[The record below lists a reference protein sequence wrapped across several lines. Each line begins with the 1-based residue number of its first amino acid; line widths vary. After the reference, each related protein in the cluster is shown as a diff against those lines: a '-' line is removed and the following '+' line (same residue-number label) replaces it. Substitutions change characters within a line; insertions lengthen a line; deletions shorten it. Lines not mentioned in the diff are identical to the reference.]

1 VKVFARIRKRRPIA
15 FAVSAVA
22 VVAVAATVAGT
33 ASAGGPTYLAP
44 MTKPTKCGQDATFVH
59 KDPDGV
65 LAKLPKTVQARYAAY
80 PYEVK
85 STPWAAF
92 AGKPKPWKIGFVSFP
107 IDNSFMVGF
116 YSQLKKDYA
125 TAKSKGLVT
134 GDLKTYIQ
142 GDWNTATPEQQ
153 ISAIQSLVRAGVTGI
168 VLQPLNLIA
177 ETPAI
182 EAAGKAGIPIVFASG
197 ADPISKYAINVTQQN
212 AGPSF
217 ASTLANLAKQ
227 GMFNGST
234 VNTLV
239 THGPAGQ
246 TWSTMADNLMQA
258 DLAACKG
265 VKILGNITDNWNV
278 ATAKAQ
284 TLQFLASH
292 PEKIDFVASE
302 GADMAGIIA
311 AFEQAGRPVP
321 PMPFDGGTTG
331 GDLAWWAAH
340 KSTYKA
346 AVGYVVGGKQ
356 VAYTEFRILLRV
368 LGGKGLKIRD
378 IHIQAVKV
386 DASNVSQHANAGDK
400 LQSLSDFK
408 APANG
413 WGGTNAFLDSYF
425 KKPGTPGG
433 M

>member
-1 VKVFARIRKRRPIA
+1 VLAA
-15 FAVSAVA
+15 SSACVVGALAA
-22 VVAVAATVAGT
+22 VVTGV
-33 ASAGGPTYLAP
+33 ASAGSPTYLAP
-44 MTKPTKCGQDATFVH
+44 MKKPTTCGQDATFVH

-65 LAKLPKTVQARYAAY
+65 LKKLPASVQARYQDY

-85 STPWAAF
+85 STPWTAF
-92 AGKPKPWKIGFVSFP
+92 KGKPKPWKIGFVSFP
-107 IDNSFMVGF
+107 IDNTFMVGF
-116 YSQLKKDYA
+116 YDQLKQDFNL
-125 TAKSKGLVT
+125 AKSKGLVT
-134 GDLKTYIQ
+134 GELSTYIQ
-142 GDWNTATPEQQ
+142 PSWDTATPEQQ
-153 ISAIQSLVRAGVTGI
+153 MGAIQQMVRDGVTGI
-168 VLQPLNLIA
+168 VVQPLNLIA

-182 EAAGKAGIPIVFASG
+182 EAAGKAGVPIVFASG

-217 ASTLANLAKQ
+217 AATLANLAKA
-227 GMFNGST
+227 GMFNGQT

-265 VKILGNITDNWNV
+265 VNIVGNITDNWNV
-278 ATAKAQ
+278 ATAKAE
-284 TLQFLASH
+284 TLKFLASH

-311 AFEQAGRPVP
+311 AFQQVGRPVP
-321 PMPFDGGTTG
+321 PSKGIGGTTG

-340 KSTYKA
+340 KGNYKA

-368 LGGKGLKIRD
+368 LGGKGLKLRD
-378 IHIQAVKV
+378 IHIQAVRV
-386 DASNVSQHANAGDK
+386 DASNVSQHAVAG
-400 LQSLSDFK
+400 QSLTALTDFK
-408 APANG
+408 APADG
-413 WGGTNAFLDSYF
+413 WGGSNAFLNAYF
-425 KKPGTPGG
+425 EQPGTPGG